1 MSTIAKI
8 LTLRLKKSQNRTI
21 YFAFQTNKQIV
32 NPRTKKYARAYN
44 KNMLPKKFNKV
55 NIYFSERKGFF
66 LGKCGLS
73 FWNILKI
80 ILN

>member
-21 YFAFQTNKQIV
+21 YLAFQTNKQIV

-66 LGKCGLS
+66 WENVGCPFGI
-73 FWNILKI
+73 F
-80 ILN
+80 

>member
-66 LGKCGLS
+66 WENVVCIFGI
-73 FWNILKI
+73 F
-80 ILN
+80 